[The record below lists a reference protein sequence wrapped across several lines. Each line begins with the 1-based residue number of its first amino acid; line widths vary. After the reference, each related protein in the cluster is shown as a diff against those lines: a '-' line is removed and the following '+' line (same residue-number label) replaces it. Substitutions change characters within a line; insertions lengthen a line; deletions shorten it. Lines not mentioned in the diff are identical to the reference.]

1 MRIVGIVGS
10 PRRRMNTDTLVR
22 EALAG
27 AAALGASTEILH
39 LNLLDIRPCQACP
52 KHPAPNHCFFFDDMQ
67 RIYEALEN
75 ADGIILGS
83 PIYYGTVSAQV
94 KRMID
99 RANCLTWIEHDADG
113 NAVFTP
119 RLEKVKKGGI
129 ILVSD
134 TTEDPAAAL
143 LPIRL
148 FFHDA
153 RIESV
158 GELFIPHADA
168 GKGAR
173 NDAVWLERARG
184 LGEAVARAIGRAGS
198 DAPSSAPGRHGGGAH
213 KTP

>member
-10 PRRRMNTDTLVR
+10 PRRRMNTDTLVC
-22 EALAG
+22 EALEG
-27 AAALGASTEILH
+27 AASLGAHTEVFYP
-39 LNLLDIRPCQACP
+39 NQMDIRPCQACR

-75 ADGIILGS
+75 ADGILVGS
-83 PIYYGTVSAQV
+83 PIYYGTVSAQL
-94 KRMID
+94 KRVID

-134 TTEDPAAAL
+134 VTEDPSAAL

-153 RIESV
+153 RVESV

-173 NDAVWLERARG
+173 NDAVWLERARA
-184 LGEAVARAIGRAGS
+184 LGAAVARAIAESAGGAS
-198 DAPSSAPGRHGGGAH
+198 QASGGRHGL
-213 KTP
+213 

>member
-1 MRIVGIVGS
+1 MRTVGIVGS
-10 PRRRMNTDTLVR
+10 PRRGMNTDTLVR

-27 AAALGASTEILH
+27 AASLGSETEILR
-39 LNLLDIRPCQACP
+39 LNQMDIRPCQACH

-67 RIYEALEN
+67 RVYEALEN
-75 ADGIILGS
+75 ADGIIVGS

-94 KRMID
+94 KQMID

-134 TTEDPAAAL
+134 VTEDPSAAL
-143 LPIRL
+143 LPLRL

-168 GKGAR
+168 GHGAR
-173 NDAVWLERARG
+173 NDAVWLERARA
-184 LGEAVARAIGRAGS
+184 LGEAVARAAAESAGV
-198 DAPSSAPGRHGGGAH
+198 APRVGSWRHGEGIH
-213 KTP
+213 E

>member
-22 EALAG
+22 EALGG
-27 AAALGASTEILH
+27 AASLGASTEVFY
-39 LNLLDIRPCQACP
+39 LNQMDIRPCQACRR
-52 KHPAPNHCFFFDDMQ
+52 HPAPNHCFFFDDMQ
-67 RIYEALEN
+67 KIYEVLEN
-75 ADGIILGS
+75 ADGIIVGS
-83 PIYYGTVSAQV
+83 PIYYGTVSAQL
-94 KRMID
+94 KRVID
-99 RANCLTWIEHDADG
+99 RANCLTWIERDPDG
-113 NAVFTP
+113 KPLFTP

-134 TTEDPAAAL
+134 VTEDPSAAL

-153 RIESV
+153 RIEPV

-173 NDAVWLERARG
+173 NDEVWLEQARA
-184 LGEAVARAIGRAGS
+184 LGMAVARAIGEANTN
-198 DAPSSAPGRHGGGAH
+198 APEPASRHGL
-213 KTP
+213 

>member
-10 PRRRMNTDTLVR
+10 PRRKMNTDTLVR
-22 EALAG
+22 EALEG
-27 AAALGASTEILH
+27 AASLGARTETLYP
-39 LNLLDIRPCQACP
+39 NQMDIRPCQACP

-67 RIYEALEN
+67 QIYEALEN
-75 ADGIILGS
+75 ADGIIVGS
-83 PIYYGTVSAQV
+83 PIYYGTVSAQL
-94 KRMID
+94 KRVID

-119 RLEKVKKGGI
+119 RLERVKKGGV

-134 TTEDPAAAL
+134 VTEDPSAAL

-173 NDAVWLERARG
+173 NDAVWLERARA
-184 LGEAVARAIGRAGS
+184 LGEAVARAIAESAGG
-198 DAPSSAPGRHGGGAH
+198 DRRGSARRHGQ
-213 KTP
+213 

>member
-22 EALAG
+22 EALEG
-27 AAALGASTEILH
+27 AASLGARTETFYP
-39 LNLLDIRPCQACP
+39 NQMDIRPCQACP
-52 KHPAPNHCFFFDDMQ
+52 KHPSPNHCFFFDDMQ
-67 RIYEALEN
+67 QIYEALEN
-75 ADGIILGS
+75 ADGIIVGS
-83 PIYYGTVSAQV
+83 PIYYGTVSAQL
-94 KRMID
+94 KRVID

-134 TTEDPAAAL
+134 VTEDPSAAL
-143 LPIRL
+143 VPIRL

-153 RIESV
+153 RIEPV

-173 NDAVWLERARG
+173 NDAVSLEQARA
-184 LGEAVARAIGRAGS
+184 LGVAVARAIAESAGGGQHGS
-198 DAPSSAPGRHGGGAH
+198 TRRHGQ
-213 KTP
+213 

>member
-1 MRIVGIVGS
+1 VRIVGLVGS
-10 PRRRMNTDTLVR
+10 PRQGMNTDTLVR
-22 EALAG
+22 EALRGAETEG
-27 AAALGASTEILH
+27 AATEVVH
-39 LNLLDIRPCQACP
+39 LNRLDIRPCQACH

-67 RIYEALEN
+67 KIYEVLEN

-94 KRMID
+94 KHMID
-99 RANCLTWIEHDADG
+99 RANCLTWIERGPDG
-113 NAVFTP
+113 KPVFTP
-119 RLEKVKKGGI
+119 RLEKIKKGAV

-134 TTEDPAAAL
+134 ITKDNSAAM

-153 RIESV
+153 RVEKV

-173 NDAVWLERARG
+173 NSEEWLE
-184 LGEAVARAIGRAGS
+184 LARALGASLAEAIRG
-198 DAPSSAPGRHGGGAH
+198 SSAQSQTDHGGRHGE
-213 KTP
+213 TP